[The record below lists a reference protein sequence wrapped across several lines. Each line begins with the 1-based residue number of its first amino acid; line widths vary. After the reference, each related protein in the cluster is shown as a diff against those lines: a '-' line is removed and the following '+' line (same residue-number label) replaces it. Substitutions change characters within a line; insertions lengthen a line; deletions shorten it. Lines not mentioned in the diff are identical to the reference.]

1 MGCGAS
7 TDSGPSPSGG
17 HEAPVATTR
26 PRSDDPAEVGNSN
39 AIDRE
44 LDRARQQEEL
54 KVKLLLLGAG
64 ESGKSTIFKQ
74 MRILHGSPR
83 TEDDLRMYGVVVRSN
98 CITAMRKL
106 CQLLRQLEL
115 EGQLAEEPAD
125 AEENQTPKEA
135 YDFLVS
141 HLVDGTAPPLE
152 PVANGGADDW
162 VGHSA
167 RAGLGPNND
176 SQLFLQ
182 LWRPMK
188 VLWEVSLLRVCGL
201 FLIFGFDDDDDDGF
215 LLLTFVS
222 CDDLSLESLV
232 KNNERSM
239 AKKSRC

>member
-7 TDSGPSPSGG
+7 SDSGPSPNGG
-17 HEAPVATTR
+17 HETALATSR
-26 PRSDDPAEVGNSN
+26 PRGDDPAEVGNSI
-39 AIDRE
+39 AIDRD

-98 CITAMRKL
+98 CITAVRKL

-115 EGQLAEEPAD
+115 ENELAEEPAD
-125 AEENQTPKEA
+125 AEENMTPKQA
-135 YDFLVS
+135 FDFLAS
-141 HLVDGTAPPLE
+141 HLVDGTAAPLA
-152 PVANGGADDW
+152 PLANGSSDDW

-182 LWRPMK
+182 LWKPMR
-188 VLWEVSLLRVCGL
+188 VLWEVSSV
-201 FLIFGFDDDDDDGF
+201 
-215 LLLTFVS
+215 
-222 CDDLSLESLV
+222 
-232 KNNERSM
+232 
-239 AKKSRC
+239 

>member
-7 TDSGPSPSGG
+7 TDSGPSPNGNHEQPQSRPSGG
-17 HEAPVATTR
+17 
-26 PRSDDPAEVGNSN
+26 DPAELGNSN

-98 CITAMRKL
+98 VITAMRKL
-106 CQLLRQLEL
+106 CLLLRSLEL
-115 EGQLAEEPAD
+115 EGQLAGEPASD
-125 AEENQTPKEA
+125 SVDNMTPKGA
-135 YDFLVS
+135 FDGLLS
-141 HLVDGTAPPLE
+141 HLVEGTAPPMEEKL
-152 PVANGGADDW
+152 PNGGADDW

-176 SQLFLQ
+176 AQLFLQ

-188 VLWEVSLLRVCGL
+188 VLWEVR
-201 FLIFGFDDDDDDGF
+201 I
-215 LLLTFVS
+215 
-222 CDDLSLESLV
+222 
-232 KNNERSM
+232 
-239 AKKSRC
+239 

>member
-7 TDSGPSPSGG
+7 TDSGPSPGG
-17 HEAPVATTR
+17 GGGSETAIAKPR
-26 PRSDDPAEVGNSN
+26 PDDPAEVGNSN

-115 EGQLAEEPAD
+115 ENQLAEEPAD

-135 YDFLVS
+135 FDFLVA

-182 LWRPMK
+182 LWKPMK
-188 VLWEVSLLRVCGL
+188 VLWEVSFIHV
-201 FLIFGFDDDDDDGF
+201 
-215 LLLTFVS
+215 V
-222 CDDLSLESLV
+222 V
-232 KNNERSM
+232 V
-239 AKKSRC
+239 

>member
-7 TDSGPSPSGG
+7 SEQSSPSGG
-17 HEAPVATTR
+17 GNEMPLQQTR
-26 PRSDDPAEVGNSN
+26 PRVDDPAELGNSN

-98 CITAMRKL
+98 VITAMRKL
-106 CQLLRQLEL
+106 CQLLRNLEL
-115 EGQLAEEPAD
+115 VEQLAGEPPSD
-125 AEENQTPKEA
+125 DGMTPKQSFDHLCA
-135 YDFLVS
+135 
-141 HLVDGTAPPLE
+141 HLVDGTVPLLE
-152 PVANGGADDW
+152 EKVPNGGADDW

-176 SQLFLQ
+176 AQQFLQ
-182 LWRPMK
+182 LWKPIK
-188 VLWEVSLLRVCGL
+188 VLWEVSHSTQV
-201 FLIFGFDDDDDDGF
+201 
-215 LLLTFVS
+215 
-222 CDDLSLESLV
+222 
-232 KNNERSM
+232 
-239 AKKSRC
+239 

>member
-1 MGCGAS
+1 VEQQQRVGSFDNKGNKDPPTMGCGAS
-7 TDSGPSPSGG
+7 TDSGPSPNGG
-17 HEAPVATTR
+17 HETALQQRR
-26 PRSDDPAEVGNSN
+26 PAGDDPAELGNSN

-98 CITAMRKL
+98 VITAVRKL
-106 CQLLRQLEL
+106 CQLLRNLGLE
-115 EGQLAEEPAD
+115 EQLAGEPASD
-125 AEENQTPKEA
+125 SEDTGTPKEA
-135 YDFLVS
+135 FD
-141 HLVDGTAPPLE
+141 HLTGHLLDGTAPPLE
-152 PVANGGADDW
+152 EKVPNGGTDDW

-176 SQLFLQ
+176 AMQFLG

-188 VLWEVSLLRVCGL
+188 VLWEVSIRSESTLRLLVW
-201 FLIFGFDDDDDDGF
+201 
-215 LLLTFVS
+215 
-222 CDDLSLESLV
+222 
-232 KNNERSM
+232 
-239 AKKSRC
+239 

>member
-7 TDSGPSPSGG
+7 SEQSSPNGG
-17 HEAPVATTR
+17 NEMPLQQAR
-26 PRSDDPAEVGNSN
+26 PRGDDPAELGNSN

-98 CITAMRKL
+98 VITAVRKL
-106 CQLLRQLEL
+106 CQLLRNLEL
-115 EGQLAEEPAD
+115 VEQLAEEPSSDAD
-125 AEENQTPKEA
+125 GGMTPKQA
-135 YDFLVS
+135 FDHLCA

-152 PVANGGADDW
+152 EKVPKGGADDW

-176 SQLFLQ
+176 AQLFLQ
-182 LWRPMK
+182 LWKPMK
-188 VLWEVSLLRVCGL
+188 VLWEVSDSFRVY
-201 FLIFGFDDDDDDGF
+201 
-215 LLLTFVS
+215 
-222 CDDLSLESLV
+222 
-232 KNNERSM
+232 
-239 AKKSRC
+239 

>member
-7 TDSGPSPSGG
+7 TEQSSPSGG
-17 HEAPVATTR
+17 GNEMPLQQSR
-26 PRSDDPAEVGNSN
+26 PRVEDPAELGNSN

-98 CITAMRKL
+98 VITAMRKL
-106 CQLLRQLEL
+106 CQLLRNLEL
-115 EGQLAEEPAD
+115 VQQLAQEPPSD
-125 AEENQTPKEA
+125 TDDRMTPKQA
-135 YDFLVS
+135 FDHLCA
-141 HLVDGTAPPLE
+141 HLVDGTAPPVE
-152 PVANGGADDW
+152 EKMPNGGSNDW

-176 SQLFLQ
+176 AQQFLQ
-182 LWRPMK
+182 LWKPIK
-188 VLWEVSLLRVCGL
+188 VLWEVSQ
-201 FLIFGFDDDDDDGF
+201 
-215 LLLTFVS
+215 
-222 CDDLSLESLV
+222 
-232 KNNERSM
+232 K
-239 AKKSRC
+239 